1 MSTPATHLP
10 DSAPVSTPLRFVT
23 AASLFDGH
31 DAAINIMRRL
41 IQAQGTEVVHLG
53 HNRSVEDVVRAALQ
67 EDADAIALSSYQG
80 GHVEYF
86 KYMVDMLRERNAG
99 HIRVFGGGGGT
110 ITPEEIRELQEYGVE
125 RIYHPNDGMHM
136 GLVAMIE
143 DVVRRAAHARNSGL
157 ATRNPGQLANLSLD
171 DEIGVGRMLSALEDG
186 LFSEAELV
194 VLRKQW
200 ASPLVHGSRV
210 PGPGSRL
217 PPVIGITGTG
227 GAGKSS
233 VTDELL
239 NRFLQHFPAMRIG
252 VIAVDPTRRRTGGAL
267 LGDRIRMNSLRS
279 KRVFMRSMATRRQH
293 VATNEVLR
301 DCIAFMKGVGFDLI
315 IVETAGIGQ
324 SDSEIVDLVDFP
336 VYVMTSDYGAASQ
349 LEKIDMIDF
358 AELIVLNKY
367 DRRGAEDALRD
378 VRKQWKRNRVAF
390 QTADEDVPVYPTIAS
405 QFNDP
410 GITWMFV
417 NLCRLLREKL
427 GVGSGSGSDD
437 QGAGLAPPAVVGGT
451 SVASSSPTAAGR
463 KKLATKVPPT
473 LITSAA
479 AAHSGT
485 ASAAN
490 DADGTSEFAAGAATS
505 RCSFTPT
512 TDTALKEPRATVLI
526 PGQRVRYLA
535 EIAEQGRAINKAIE
549 TQSEIADRAQSYWQS
564 LRDLDDPALP
574 TALDTYP
581 PAALVFYA
589 NAAARS
595 AGAAP
600 RSSSSYADFPTCGDR
615 RYGVPERRTT
625 RFQWE
630 VRRDESAEAKAQSEG
645 GPRTA
650 AVSPKAAITADR
662 TLVTLRQRYNAAIA
676 SLSPEALSQL
686 RAWPERL
693 KSITDEFTEY
703 QVRDK
708 AIRVENYR
716 DSLSHQK
723 IPKIAA
729 PTYRSW
735 GELLTFLGKEN
746 LPGFYPYTGG
756 VYPYRRSGEDP
767 IRMFAGEGTPERTN
781 RRFHYLSVG
790 QPAARLSTA
799 FDSVTLYGEDPA
811 ERPDIFGKI
820 GNSGVSIAT
829 LDDMKKLYSGFDL
842 CAPTTSVSMTI
853 NGPAPMILAMF
864 MNTAIDQQ
872 VEKYL
877 REDESRW
884 SDAQAKIKT
893 FFDGRPRPEYS
904 GTLPQT
910 NDGLG
915 LALLGITGDQ
925 LVEPEVYENIKANT
939 LSTVR
944 GTVQA
949 DILKE
954 DQAQNTCIFS
964 TEFALRMMGD
974 IQQYFVDQKVRN
986 FYSVSISGYH
996 IAEAGANPISQL
1008 AFTLS
1013 NGFTIVEYYLA
1024 RGMHIDD
1031 FAPNLSFFF
1040 SNGMDPEY
1048 TVIGRV
1054 ARRIWARAMRERYGA
1069 APRSQMM
1076 KYHIQTSGRSLH
1088 AQEIQFN
1095 DIRTT
1100 LQALYALFDNC
1111 NSLHTNAYDEAIT
1124 TPTEES
1130 VRRAVAIQMIINK
1143 ELGLNF
1149 CENPWQGSFIV
1160 DKLTDIVEEAVYK
1173 EFEAIS
1179 ERGGVLG
1186 AMDTMYQRGKI
1197 QEESMYY
1204 EHKKHDGSLPL
1215 VGVNTFLP
1223 KEHAGDIVTEIE
1235 LIRSTPDEKGQQITN
1250 VKAYQ
1255 ENRNGLP
1262 HNPFVLTEPKAKAPT
1277 QQANLSKDE
1286 RASEPTASGTRN
1298 LTFLQQTA
1306 RARQNVFTALMEAVK
1321 THSLGQISHAL
1332 YDVGGEYRRNM

>member
-1 MSTPATHLP
+1 MSTAANLVAPQDLSAATG
-10 DSAPVSTPLRFVT
+10 PLRFVT

-41 IQAQGTEVVHLG
+41 IQAQGAEVIHLG

-86 KYMVDMLRERNAG
+86 KYMVDMLKQRGAG
-99 HIRVFGGGGGT
+99 HVRVFGGGGGT
-110 ITPEEIRELQEYGVE
+110 ITPEEIAELQAYGVE

-143 DVVRRAAHARNSGL
+143 DVVRRAG
-157 ATRNPGQLANLSLD
+157 PGRRERDASRGPAQAALPSLD
-171 DEIGVGRMLSALEDG
+171 DEIGIGRILTAIESGDY
-186 LFSEAELV
+186 SEAELAA
-194 VLRKQW
+194 LRKQW
-200 ASPLVHGSRV
+200 TGVADSRFALSEDR
-210 PGPGSRL
+210 GA
-217 PPVIGITGTG
+217 PVIGITGTG

-239 NRFLQHFPAMRIG
+239 NRFLASFPDMRMA
-252 VIAVDPTRRRTGGAL
+252 VISVDPTRRRTGGAL
-267 LGDRIRMNSLRS
+267 LGDRIRMNALRS
-279 KRVFMRSMATRRQH
+279 ARVFMRSMATRRQH
-293 VATNEVLR
+293 VATNVVLK
-301 DCIAFMKGVGFDLI
+301 DCIAFLKSLNYDLV

-336 VYVMTSDYGAASQ
+336 MYVMTSDFGAPSQ
-349 LEKIDMIDF
+349 LEKIDMLDY
-358 AELIVLNKY
+358 AELVVLNKF
-367 DRRGAEDALRD
+367 DKRGAEDALRD
-378 VRKQWKRNRVAF
+378 VRKQWKRNRTAF
-390 QTADEDVPVYPTIAS
+390 TMKDEDVPVYPTIAS

-410 GITWMFV
+410 GISWMFV

-427 GVGSGSGSDD
+427 KLG
-437 QGAGLAPPAVVGGT
+437 QG
-451 SVASSSPTAAGR
+451 SSSSFQPQ
-463 KKLATKVPPT
+463 
-473 LITSAA
+473 IDTS
-479 AAHSGT
+479 
-485 ASAAN
+485 
-490 DADGTSEFAAGAATS
+490 
-505 RCSFTPT
+505 
-512 TDTALKEPRATVLI
+512 LKEPRATVLI
-526 PGQRVRYLA
+526 PGNRVRYLA
-535 EIAEQGRAINKAIE
+535 EIAEQGRSINALIE
-549 TQSEIADRAQSYWQS
+549 SQADIADRAQSYWQS
-564 LRDLDDPALP
+564 LQDLGDERLP
-574 TALDTYP
+574 KALDLYV
-581 PAALVFYA
+581 ADAL
-589 NAAARS
+589 
-595 AGAAP
+595 
-600 RSSSSYADFPTCGDR
+600 
-615 RYGVPERRTT
+615 
-625 RFQWE
+625 
-630 VRRDESAEAKAQSEG
+630 SEG
-645 GPRTA
+645 D
-650 AVSPKAAITADR
+650 DR
-662 TLVTLRQRYNAAIA
+662 TLKTLRQRYNDAIQ
-676 SLSPEALSQL
+676 SLSSEGLKLL
-686 RAWPERL
+686 RGWPARL
-693 KSITDEFTEY
+693 KSVTDEFTEY

-708 AIRVENYR
+708 TIRVENYR
-716 DSLSHQK
+716 ESLSHQK

-729 PTYRSW
+729 PAYKSW
-735 GELLTFLGKEN
+735 GELLVFLQKEN
-746 LPGFYPYTGG
+746 LPGYYPYTGG
-756 VYPYRRSGEDP
+756 VYPYRRTGEDP

-790 QPAARLSTA
+790 LPAARLSTA

-811 ERPDIFGKI
+811 VRPDIYGKI
-820 GNSGVSIAT
+820 GNSGVNIAT

-842 CAPTTSVSMTI
+842 CAPSTSVSMTI
-853 NGPAPMILAMF
+853 NGPAPIILAMF

-877 REDESRW
+877 RADGARWDAARAIIDEMYK
-884 SDAQAKIKT
+884 DK
-893 FFDGRPRPEYS
+893 PRPSY
-904 GTLPQT
+904 GGLLPET

-915 LALLGITGDQ
+915 LGLLGVTGNQVVDAETYARIRTQ
-925 LVEPEVYENIKANT
+925 T
-939 LSTVR
+939 LATVR

-974 IQQYFVDQKVRN
+974 IQQFFVDNNVRN

-1024 RGMHIDD
+1024 RGMKIDD

-1069 APRSQMM
+1069 DARSQMM

-1149 CENPWQGSFIV
+1149 NENPWQGSFIV

-1197 QEESMYY
+1197 QEESLYY

-1215 VGVNTFLP
+1215 IGVNTFLP
-1223 KEHAGDIVTEIE
+1223 KDHGGDIVTEIE
-1235 LIRSTPDEKGQQITN
+1235 LIRSTEGEKDQQIGN
-1250 VKAYQ
+1250 VAGYQ
-1255 ENRNGLP
+1255 RNRNDYADGGLKP
-1262 HNPFVLTEPKAKAPT
+1262 L
-1277 QQANLSKDE
+1277 QAAARE
-1286 RASEPTASGTRN
+1286 RR
-1298 LTFLQQTA
+1298 
-1306 RARQNVFTALMEAVK
+1306 NVFASLMDAVK
-1321 THSLGQISHAL
+1321 THSLGQVSHAL

>member
-1 MSTPATHLP
+1 MSTPASQFPQTQP
-10 DSAPVSTPLRFVT
+10 ETTPLRFVT

-41 IQAQGTEVVHLG
+41 IQAQGAEVIHLG

-86 KYMVDMLRERNAG
+86 KYMVDMLKERGAG
-99 HIRVFGGGGGT
+99 HIKVFGGGGGT
-110 ITPEEIRELQEYGVE
+110 ITPEEIRELQAYGVE
-125 RIYHPNDGMHM
+125 RIYHPNDGMKM
-136 GLVAMIE
+136 GLVEMIE
-143 DVVRRAAHARNSGL
+143 DVVARAGKARD
-157 ATRNPGQLANLSLD
+157 ARALD
-171 DEIGVGRMLSALEDG
+171 ADDDTPAIEDEIGIGRVLSQLEDG
-186 LFSEAELV
+186 NHSEAELGH
-194 VLRKQW
+194 LRKQW
-200 ASPLVHGSRV
+200 QLAAGKT
-210 PGPGSRL
+210 
-217 PPVIGITGTG
+217 PVIGITGTG

-239 NRFLQHFPAMRIG
+239 NRFLASFPQMRIA
-252 VIAVDPTRRRTGGAL
+252 VISVDPTRRRTGGAL

-279 KRVFMRSMATRRQH
+279 KRVYMRSMATRRQH
-293 VATNEVLR
+293 AAINTVLR
-301 DCIAFMKGVGFDLI
+301 DCIGFLKSLHFDLV

-336 VYVMTSDYGAASQ
+336 MYVMTSDFGAPSQ
-349 LEKIDMIDF
+349 LEKIDMLDY
-358 AELIVLNKY
+358 AELVVLNKF
-367 DRRGAEDALRD
+367 DKRGAEDALRD

-390 QTADEDVPVYPTIAS
+390 TMKDEDVPVYPTIAS

-410 GITWMFV
+410 GISWMFA
-417 NLCRLLREKL
+417 NLCRLLGEKQNR
-427 GVGSGSGSDD
+427 GQSPVSAKPDSDP
-437 QGAGLAPPAVVGGT
+437 GF
-451 SVASSSPTAAGR
+451 
-463 KKLATKVPPT
+463 VPQ
-473 LITSAA
+473 I
-479 AAHSGT
+479 
-485 ASAAN
+485 
-490 DADGTSEFAAGAATS
+490 D
-505 RCSFTPT
+505 T
-512 TDTALKEPRATVLI
+512 TLKEPRATVLI
-526 PGQRVRYLA
+526 PGSRVRYLA
-535 EIAEQGRAINKAIE
+535 EIAEQGRGINARIE
-549 TQSEIADRAQSYWQS
+549 SQAEVAERAQSLWQA
-564 LRDLDDPALP
+564 LKELGEPALP
-574 TALDTYP
+574 GALDLYP
-581 PAALVFYA
+581 ADALTD
-589 NAAARS
+589 AAADNSIR
-595 AGAAP
+595 
-600 RSSSSYADFPTCGDR
+600 
-615 RYGVPERRTT
+615 
-625 RFQWE
+625 
-630 VRRDESAEAKAQSEG
+630 
-645 GPRTA
+645 
-650 AVSPKAAITADR
+650 
-662 TLVTLRQRYNAAIA
+662 TLRQRYNDAVQ
-676 SLSPEALSQL
+676 SLDSEALRLL
-686 RAWPERL
+686 REWPARL
-693 KSITDEFTEY
+693 RSITEPVNEY
-703 QVRDK
+703 QVRGK
-708 AIRVENYR
+708 TIRVENYR
-716 DSLSHQK
+716 ESLSHQQ

-735 GELLTFLGKEN
+735 GELLVFLQKEN
-746 LPGFYPYTGG
+746 LPGSYPYTGG
-756 VYPYRRSGEDP
+756 VYPYRRTGEDP

-811 ERPDIFGKI
+811 PRPDIYGKI
-820 GNSGVSIAT
+820 GNSGVNIPT

-872 VEKYL
+872 IEKYL
-877 REDESRW
+877 QEDPARW
-884 SDAQAKIKT
+884 ADAEAKIAKI
-893 FFDGRPRPEYS
+893 FEGRARPQYHGE
-904 GTLPQT
+904 LPPT
-910 NDGLG
+910 NNGLG
-915 LALLGITGDQ
+915 LALLGVTGDQ
-925 LVEPEVYENIKANT
+925 LVDADTYARIKAET

-974 IQQYFVDQKVRN
+974 IQQYFVDNKVRN

-1024 RGMHIDD
+1024 RGMKIDD

-1069 APRSQMM
+1069 NERSQMM

-1197 QEESMYY
+1197 QEESLYY

-1215 VGVNTFLP
+1215 VGVNMFLP
-1223 KEHAGDIVTEIE
+1223 KEHAGEVATEIE
-1235 LIRSTPDEKGQQITN
+1235 LIRSTEEEKGQQIEN
-1250 VKAYQ
+1250 VHNWQ
-1255 ENRNGLP
+1255 RNRNALAPAGETSHSHEVEGAAANEGDAHDGHGL
-1262 HNPFVLTEPKAKAPT
+1262 AY
-1277 QQANLSKDE
+1277 
-1286 RASEPTASGTRN
+1286 
-1298 LTFLQQTA
+1298 LQKTA
-1306 RARQNVFTALMEAVK
+1306 RDRRNVFEALIEAVK

>member
-1 MSTPATHLP
+1 MSTPASNLP
-10 DSAPVSTPLRFVT
+10 ATQSDSTPLRFVT

-41 IQAQGTEVVHLG
+41 IQGQGAEVIHLG

-86 KYMVDMLRERNAG
+86 KYMVDMLAERGAS

-110 ITPEEIRELQEYGVE
+110 ITPEEIRELQAYGVE

-136 GLVAMIE
+136 GLVQMIE
-143 DVVRRAAHARNSGL
+143 DVVERATDHRLPTDKPAHIAIG
-157 ATRNPGQLANLSLD
+157 
-171 DEIGVGRMLSALEDG
+171 DEISIGRMLSAIEEGALDD
-186 LFSEAELV
+186 SELAR
-194 VLRKQW
+194 LRKQW
-200 ASPLVHGSRV
+200 QLAGSKT
-210 PGPGSRL
+210 
-217 PPVIGITGTG
+217 PVVGITGTG

-239 NRFLQHFPAMRIG
+239 NRFLASFPQMRIA
-252 VIAVDPTRRRTGGAL
+252 VISVDPTRRRTGGAL

-279 KRVFMRSMATRRQH
+279 HRVYMRSMATRRQH
-293 VATNEVLR
+293 AATNTVLK
-301 DCIAFMKGVGFDLI
+301 DCIGFLKGLGYDLV

-336 VYVMTSDYGAASQ
+336 MYVMTSEYGAASQ
-349 LEKIDMIDF
+349 LEKIDMLDF

-367 DRRGAEDALRD
+367 DKRGAEDALRD

-390 QTADEDVPVYPTIAS
+390 QTADEDVPAYPTIAS

-410 GITWMFV
+410 GISWMFV

-427 GVGSGSGSDD
+427 S
-437 QGAGLAPPAVVGGT
+437 LPAQKWTPQLDT
-451 SVASSSPTAAGR
+451 S
-463 KKLATKVPPT
+463 
-473 LITSAA
+473 
-479 AAHSGT
+479 
-485 ASAAN
+485 
-490 DADGTSEFAAGAATS
+490 
-505 RCSFTPT
+505 
-512 TDTALKEPRATVLI
+512 LKEPRATVLI
-526 PGQRVRYLA
+526 PGARVRYLA
-535 EIAEQGRAINKAIE
+535 EIAEQGRGINKDVEQQA
-549 TQSEIADRAQSYWQS
+549 EIASRAQHLWESLREIGDTKLPKALDLYTADDLLIAAYPHPNPLPQAGEGDNNASPVRGRGRAEGAGEGAFASDRA
-564 LRDLDDPALP
+564 LL
-574 TALDTYP
+574 
-581 PAALVFYA
+581 
-589 NAAARS
+589 
-595 AGAAP
+595 
-600 RSSSSYADFPTCGDR
+600 
-615 RYGVPERRTT
+615 
-625 RFQWE
+625 
-630 VRRDESAEAKAQSEG
+630 
-645 GPRTA
+645 
-650 AVSPKAAITADR
+650 
-662 TLVTLRQRYNAAIA
+662 TLRQRYQDAVQ
-676 SLSPEALSQL
+676 SLTNENLKLL
-686 RAWPERL
+686 RDWPQRL
-693 KSITDEFTEY
+693 KSITDEHFTYE
-703 QVRDK
+703 VRGK
-708 AIRVENYR
+708 AVTGENYR
-716 DSLSHQK
+716 QSLSHQP

-729 PTYRSW
+729 PTYKSW

-746 LPGFYPYTGG
+746 LPGSYPFTGG
-756 VYPYRRSGEDP
+756 VYPYRRTGEDP

-811 ERPDIFGKI
+811 PRPDIYGKI
-820 GNSGVSIAT
+820 GNSGVNIPT

-842 CAPTTSVSMTI
+842 CSPTTSVSMTI

-872 VEKYL
+872 VELYL
-877 REDESRW
+877 KEDEQRW
-884 SDAQAKIKT
+884 KQAQKT
-893 FFDGRPRPEYS
+893 IDKLFEGRQRPQYHGE
-904 GTLPQT
+904 LPPT
-910 NDGLG
+910 NNGLG
-915 LALLGITGDQ
+915 LGLLGITGEQVVDA
-925 LVEPEVYENIKANT
+925 EIYARIKAQT
-939 LSTVR
+939 LKTVR

-974 IQQYFVDQKVRN
+974 IQQYFVDNGVRN

-1024 RGMHIDD
+1024 RGMKVDD
-1031 FAPNLSFFF
+1031 FAANLSFFF

-1069 APRSQMM
+1069 NERSQMM

-1149 CENPWQGSFIV
+1149 IENPWQGSFAV
-1160 DKLTDIVEEAVYK
+1160 DYLTDLVEEAVYK

-1197 QEESMYY
+1197 QEESLYY

-1223 KEHAGDIVTEIE
+1223 REHGGDIVTEIE
-1235 LIRSTPDEKGQQITN
+1235 LIRSTEEEKGQQIAN
-1250 VKAYQ
+1250 VLGWQKS
-1255 ENRNGLP
+1255 RNALAPDGETEHGHMVESEDEEVHDGHGL
-1262 HNPFVLTEPKAKAPT
+1262 
-1277 QQANLSKDE
+1277 
-1286 RASEPTASGTRN
+1286 GY
-1298 LTFLQQTA
+1298 LQNTA
-1306 RARQNVFTALMEAVK
+1306 RERKNVFAALMEAVK